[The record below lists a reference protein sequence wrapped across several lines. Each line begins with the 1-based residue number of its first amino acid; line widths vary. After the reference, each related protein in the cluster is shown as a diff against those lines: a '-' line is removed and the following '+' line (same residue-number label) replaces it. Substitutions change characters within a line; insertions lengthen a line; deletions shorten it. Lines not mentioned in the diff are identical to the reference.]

1 MKTLYNTE
9 PNDIPTLLIVEDD
22 RSVAEGL
29 SDILTGY
36 QYQVFHTE
44 RTADT
49 MDFLEHQIL
58 TLSFWMF
65 IWTEKMAMN
74 FAKKSVN
81 YGIFL
86 FYI

>member
-1 MKTLYNTE
+1 MNTLYNTE

-22 RSVAEGL
+22 ISVAEGL

-49 MDFLEHQIL
+49 MDFL
-58 TLSFWMF
+58 
-65 IWTEKMAMN
+65 
-74 FAKKSVN
+74 
-81 YGIFL
+81 
-86 FYI
+86 

>member
-1 MKTLYNTE
+1 MNTLYNTE

-22 RSVAEGL
+22 ISVAEGL

-49 MDFLEHQIL
+49 MDFPAEKRPYIL
-58 TLSFWMF
+58 DLHFSQNDHRFW
-65 IWTEKMAMN
+65 T
-74 FAKKSVN
+74 SQ
-81 YGIFL
+81 
-86 FYI
+86 

>member
-22 RSVAEGL
+22 ISVAEGL

-49 MDFLEHQIL
+49 MDFLEHQKTDLIIL
-58 TLSFWMF
+58 DVHLD
-65 IWTEKMAMN
+65 
-74 FAKKSVN
+74 
-81 YGIFL
+81 G
-86 FYI
+86 